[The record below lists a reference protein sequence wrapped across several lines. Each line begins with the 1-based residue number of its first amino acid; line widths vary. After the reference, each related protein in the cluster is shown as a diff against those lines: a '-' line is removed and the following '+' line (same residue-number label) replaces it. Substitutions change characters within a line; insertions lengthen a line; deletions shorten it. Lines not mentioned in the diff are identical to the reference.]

1 MGKIISVGNQSFESI
16 REMGAFYIDK
26 TNFIKEWWENGD
38 IVTLVTR
45 PRRFGKTLNLSMME
59 SFFSNQYA
67 GRGDVFEGL
76 SIWNDEKYHNLQGS
90 FPVLFISFAGIK
102 ADNYEMAREG
112 IVNIIIDLYVKYSFL
127 LQGGLLDSQEK
138 EYLSFI
144 NHEMTDAAIALS
156 LNRLALCMNHYYGK
170 KVIILLDEYDTPL
183 QEAYVYGYWDKMVL
197 LVRTLFNY
205 TFKTNP
211 YLERGLMTGITRVSK
226 ESIFSDL
233 NNLVVITTTSG
244 QYAACFG
251 FTEKEVFGALE
262 EQGLGSWKDSVKK
275 WYDGFI
281 FGDEADIYNPWSV
294 TSFLKEKKLKTYW
307 ANTSS
312 NSLAGQLV
320 REGTPEIKTAFEDL
334 LAGGQVTV
342 EIDEEIVF
350 NQLDEGDTAVWSL
363 LLASGYL
370 KVDKKPEDEENDL
383 YQVSFTNYEVMRMFR
398 KIIKGWFCQQNTRYN
413 DFVKALL
420 MDDVDYMNQFMNQIA
435 LRTFSSFDTGRN
447 VSVQEP
453 ERFYHGFVL
462 GLIVSLAGKYHI
474 TSNRESGFGR
484 YDIMLEPVDGELP
497 AVIMEFKVFNRRKE
511 KNLEETVENALLQIK
526 DRKYDT
532 ELEEKGILKERIRHY
547 GFAFEGKKVLIG
559 KEFSY

>member
-1 MGKIISVGNQSFESI
+1 MGEIISVGNQSFESI

-67 GRGDVFEGL
+67 GRADLFEGL
-76 SIWNDEKYHNLQGS
+76 SIWNDEEYHKLQGS

-102 ADNYEMAREG
+102 SDNYEMAREG
-112 IVNIIIDLYVKYSFL
+112 IVNVIIDLYVKYSFL
-127 LQGGLLDSQEK
+127 LQEDLLDSQEK
-138 EYLSFI
+138 EYFSFI
-144 NHEMTDAAIALS
+144 NREMTDSAIALS

-170 KVIILLDEYDTPL
+170 KVIIFLDEYDTPL

-244 QYAACFG
+244 QYATCFG
-251 FTEKEVFGALE
+251 FTEKEVFDALE
-262 EQGLGSWKDSVKK
+262 EQGLGGWKDNVKK

-350 NQLDEGDTAVWSL
+350 NQLNEGDTAVWSL

-370 KVDKKPEDEENDL
+370 KVDKKPEYEENDL

-398 KIIKGWFCQQNTRYN
+398 KIIKGWFCQQNTKYN

-420 MDDVDYMNQFMNQIA
+420 IDDVDYMNQFMNQIA

-447 VSVQEP
+447 ASVQEP

-484 YDIMLEPVDGELP
+484 YDIMLEPLDGELP
-497 AVIMEFKVFNRRKE
+497 AIIMEFKVFNKRKE
-511 KNLEETVENALLQIK
+511 KSPEETVENALLQIK

-532 ELEEKGILKERIRHY
+532 ELEAKGILKERIRHY
-547 GFAFEGKKVLIG
+547 GFAFEGKNVLIG
-559 KEFSY
+559 KEFSC

>member
-1 MGKIISVGNQSFESI
+1 MGEIISVGNQSFESI

-45 PRRFGKTLNLSMME
+45 PLRFGKTLNLSMME

-67 GRGDVFEGL
+67 GRADLFEGL
-76 SIWNDEKYHNLQGS
+76 SIWNDEEYHKLQGS

-102 ADNYEMAREG
+102 SDNYEMAREG
-112 IVNIIIDLYVKYSFL
+112 IIHILIDLYVKYSFL
-127 LQGGLLDSQEK
+127 LQEDLLDSQEK
-138 EYLSFI
+138 EYFSFI
-144 NHEMTDAAIALS
+144 NREMTDSAIALS

-244 QYAACFG
+244 QYATCFG
-251 FTEKEVFGALE
+251 FTEKEVFDALE
-262 EQGLGSWKDSVKK
+262 EQGLGGWKDNVKK

-350 NQLDEGDTAVWSL
+350 NQLNEGDTAVWSL

-370 KVDKKPEDEENDL
+370 KVDKKPEYEENDL

-398 KIIKGWFCQQNTRYN
+398 KIIKGWFCQQNTKYN

-420 MDDVDYMNQFMNQIA
+420 IDDVDYMNQFMNQIA

-447 VSVQEP
+447 ASVQEP

-484 YDIMLEPVDGELP
+484 YDIMLEPLDGELP
-497 AVIMEFKVFNRRKE
+497 AIIMEFKVFNKRKE
-511 KNLEETVENALLQIK
+511 KSLEETVENALLQIK

-532 ELEEKGILKERIRHY
+532 ELEAKGILKERIQHY
-547 GFAFEGKKVLIG
+547 GFAFEGKNVLIG
-559 KEFSY
+559 KEFSC

>member
-1 MGKIISVGNQSFESI
+1 MEEIISVGNQSFESI

-67 GRGDVFEGL
+67 GRADLFEGL
-76 SIWNDEKYHNLQGS
+76 SIWNDEEYHKLQGS

-102 ADNYEMAREG
+102 SDNYEMAREG
-112 IVNIIIDLYVKYSFL
+112 IVNVIIDLYVKYSFL
-127 LQGGLLDSQEK
+127 LQEDLLDSQEK
-138 EYLSFI
+138 EYFSFI
-144 NHEMTDAAIALS
+144 NREMTDSAIALS

-170 KVIILLDEYDTPL
+170 KVIIFLDEYDTPL

-244 QYAACFG
+244 QYATCFG
-251 FTEKEVFGALE
+251 FTEKEVFDALE
-262 EQGLGSWKDSVKK
+262 EQGLGGWKDNVKK

-350 NQLDEGDTAVWSL
+350 NQLNEGDTAVWSL

-370 KVDKKPEDEENDL
+370 KVDKKPEYEENDL

-398 KIIKGWFCQQNTRYN
+398 KIIKGWFCQQNTKYN

-420 MDDVDYMNQFMNQIA
+420 IDDVDYMNQFMNQIA

-447 VSVQEP
+447 ASVQEP

-484 YDIMLEPVDGELP
+484 YDIMLEPLDGELP
-497 AVIMEFKVFNRRKE
+497 AIIMEFKVFNKRKE
-511 KNLEETVENALLQIK
+511 KSPEETVENALLQIK

-532 ELEEKGILKERIRHY
+532 ELEAKGILKERIRHY
-547 GFAFEGKKVLIG
+547 GFAFEGKNVLIG
-559 KEFSY
+559 KEFSC

>member
-45 PRRFGKTLNLSMME
+45 PR
-59 SFFSNQYA
+59 
-67 GRGDVFEGL
+67 
-76 SIWNDEKYHNLQGS
+76 HNLQGS

-138 EYLSFI
+138 EYFSFI

-342 EIDEEIVF
+342 EMKKMIYTRF
-350 NQLDEGDTAVWSL
+350 L
-363 LLASGYL
+363 L
-370 KVDKKPEDEENDL
+370 P
-383 YQVSFTNYEVMRMFR
+383 
-398 KIIKGWFCQQNTRYN
+398 
-413 DFVKALL
+413 
-420 MDDVDYMNQFMNQIA
+420 
-435 LRTFSSFDTGRN
+435 
-447 VSVQEP
+447 
-453 ERFYHGFVL
+453 
-462 GLIVSLAGKYHI
+462 
-474 TSNRESGFGR
+474 
-484 YDIMLEPVDGELP
+484 IM
-497 AVIMEFKVFNRRKE
+497 K
-511 KNLEETVENALLQIK
+511 
-526 DRKYDT
+526 
-532 ELEEKGILKERIRHY
+532 
-547 GFAFEGKKVLIG
+547 
-559 KEFSY
+559 

>member
-1 MGKIISVGNQSFESI
+1 MEEIISVGNQSFESI

-67 GRGDVFEGL
+67 GRADLFEGL
-76 SIWNDEKYHNLQGS
+76 SIWNDEEYHKLQGS

-102 ADNYEMAREG
+102 SDNYEMAREG
-112 IVNIIIDLYVKYSFL
+112 IIHILIDLYVKYSFL
-127 LQGGLLDSQEK
+127 LQEDLLDSQEK
-138 EYLSFI
+138 EYFSFI
-144 NHEMTDAAIALS
+144 NREMTDSAIALS

-170 KVIILLDEYDTPL
+170 KVIIFLDEYDTPL

-244 QYAACFG
+244 QYATCFG
-251 FTEKEVFGALE
+251 FTEKEVFDALE
-262 EQGLGSWKDSVKK
+262 EQGLGGWKDNVKK

-350 NQLDEGDTAVWSL
+350 NQLNEGDTAVWSL

-370 KVDKKPEDEENDL
+370 KVDKKPEYEENDL

-398 KIIKGWFCQQNTRYN
+398 KIIKGWFCQQNTKYN

-420 MDDVDYMNQFMNQIA
+420 IDDVDYMNQFMNQIA

-447 VSVQEP
+447 ASVQEP

-484 YDIMLEPVDGELP
+484 YDIMLEPLDGELP
-497 AVIMEFKVFNRRKE
+497 AIIMEFKVFNKRKE
-511 KNLEETVENALLQIK
+511 KSLEETVENALLQIK

-532 ELEEKGILKERIRHY
+532 ELEAKGILKERIRHY
-547 GFAFEGKKVLIG
+547 GFAFEGKNVLIG
-559 KEFSY
+559 KEFSC

>member
-1 MGKIISVGNQSFESI
+1 MGEIISVGNQSFESI

-26 TNFIKEWWENGD
+26 TDFIKEWWENGD

-67 GRGDVFEGL
+67 GRADLFEGL
-76 SIWNDEKYHNLQGS
+76 SIWNDEEYHKLQGS

-102 ADNYEMAREG
+102 SDNYEMAREG
-112 IVNIIIDLYVKYSFL
+112 IVNVIIDLYVKYSFL
-127 LQGGLLDSQEK
+127 LQEDLLDSQEK
-138 EYLSFI
+138 EYFSFI
-144 NHEMTDAAIALS
+144 NREMTDSAIALS
-156 LNRLALCMNHYYGK
+156 LYRLELCMNHYYGK

-244 QYAACFG
+244 QYATCFG
-251 FTEKEVFGALE
+251 FTEKEVFDALE
-262 EQGLGSWKDSVKK
+262 EQGLGGWKDNVKK

-350 NQLDEGDTAVWSL
+350 NQLNEGDTAVWSL

-370 KVDKKPEDEENDL
+370 KVDKKPEYEENDL

-398 KIIKGWFCQQNTRYN
+398 KIIKGWFCQQNTKYN

-420 MDDVDYMNQFMNQIA
+420 IDDVDYMNQFMNQIA

-447 VSVQEP
+447 ASVQEP

-484 YDIMLEPVDGELP
+484 YDIMLEPLDGELP
-497 AVIMEFKVFNRRKE
+497 AIIMEFKVFNKRKE
-511 KNLEETVENALLQIK
+511 KSLEETVENALLQIK

-532 ELEEKGILKERIRHY
+532 ELEAKGILKERIQHY
-547 GFAFEGKKVLIG
+547 GFAFEGKNVLIG
-559 KEFSY
+559 KEFSC